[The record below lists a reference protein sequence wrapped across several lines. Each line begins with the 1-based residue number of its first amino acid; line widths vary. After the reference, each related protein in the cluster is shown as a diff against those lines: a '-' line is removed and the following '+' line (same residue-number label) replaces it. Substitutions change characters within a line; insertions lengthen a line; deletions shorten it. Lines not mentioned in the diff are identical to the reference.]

1 MEIRHR
7 RRSEMV
13 QQHFGKSAPPLQA
26 LRIGGVRLP
35 PPVDVGPVTPCDF
48 KPQVL
53 FRRLELHTGELR

>member
-26 LRIGGVRLP
+26 LRIGGIRLP

-48 KPQVL
+48 RPQVL
-53 FRRLELHTGELR
+53 FRRFESHSGELR

>member
-1 MEIRHR
+1 
-7 RRSEMV
+7 MV

-26 LRIGGVRLP
+26 LRIGGIRLP

-53 FRRLELHTGELR
+53 FRRFEIHSGELR